1 MAVEDNTLQDVHN
14 SSDDAKVEFNNNI
27 VLLFIQNN
35 SQFKNKLIDVQFIF
49 NSACLSASLGDKGLI
64 SSANILQIADVIH
77 QVVFFLFLLCFQAI
91 VDLLLLRETS
101 EMFRH
106 FVLTVTKTT

>member
-35 SQFKNKLIDVQFIF
+35 S
-49 NSACLSASLGDKGLI
+49 
-64 SSANILQIADVIH
+64 
-77 QVVFFLFLLCFQAI
+77 
-91 VDLLLLRETS
+91 
-101 EMFRH
+101 
-106 FVLTVTKTT
+106 